1 MKTTPD
7 WSMCPLVQLES
18 AIRHRW

>member
-7 WSMCPLVQLES
+7 WSMFPLVQLEGFIS
-18 AIRHRW
+18 HRW